1 MNNNFVIYAAYYND
15 ELMYIGRGGIN
26 RPDHINSG
34 CSHVYEA
41 NKLHFSGGLL
51 NVKLLHENITE

>member
-41 NKLHFSGGLL
+41 NKSIVIG
-51 NVKLLHENITE
+51 